1 MAKFKLAVAPT
12 FKAKVAIP
20 VHGGETVELSFE
32 FKHRTRDQLA
42 DMMKTIEKRKD
53 VDLMLDVLAGWELD
67 DPFGKESIE
76 LLCQNFAGA
85 PREIF
90 GTYITEITQAKR
102 GN

>member
-12 FKAKVAIP
+12 FKAKVGIP

-32 FKHRTRDQLA
+32 FKHRTRDQLSEL
-42 DMMKTIEKRKD
+42 MKGIEKRKD
-53 VDLMLDVLAGWELD
+53 VELMEDILAGWELD

-76 LLCQNFAGA
+76 LLCQNFVGA
-85 PREIF
+85 PREIL
-90 GTYITEITQAKR
+90 GTYITEITQARR